1 MAQQF
6 AKLFE
11 MPDGA
16 QVLVQKLFDPEQ
28 DEYVLST
35 STKLEHSHFDSRESY
50 EDKSFRDGKFDI
62 IDQALMEKWYNSV
75 LKLHN

>member
-50 EDKSFRDGKFDI
+50 EDLSLIHISEPTRPCGTSRMPSS
-62 IDQALMEKWYNSV
+62 A
-75 LKLHN
+75 